1 MTGSILNIATCKPLR
16 VWTVGT
22 TNLQEICN
30 MRDQE
35 RDDLVT
41 PNPLYY
47 GKLRDRYEIYV
58 DCADDGNG
66 FDIGTGEPLKTF
78 DEWLDS

>member
-1 MTGSILNIATCKPLR
+1 MGVIDTMDK
-16 VWTVGT
+16 
-22 TNLQEICN
+22 EH
-30 MRDQE
+30 
-35 RDDLVT
+35 DDFEALIPVQYEHDHFLYLT
-41 PNPLYY
+41 PVQY

-66 FDIGTGEPLKTF
+66 YDLTSGEPLKTF

>member
-1 MTGSILNIATCKPLR
+1 
-16 VWTVGT
+16 
-22 TNLQEICN
+22 
-30 MRDQE
+30 MRDLE
-35 RDDLVT
+35 DDDFDRTLESCSYVG
-41 PNPLYY
+41 Y

>member
-1 MTGSILNIATCKPLR
+1 
-16 VWTVGT
+16 
-22 TNLQEICN
+22 

-58 DCADDGNG
+58 DCTDDGNG